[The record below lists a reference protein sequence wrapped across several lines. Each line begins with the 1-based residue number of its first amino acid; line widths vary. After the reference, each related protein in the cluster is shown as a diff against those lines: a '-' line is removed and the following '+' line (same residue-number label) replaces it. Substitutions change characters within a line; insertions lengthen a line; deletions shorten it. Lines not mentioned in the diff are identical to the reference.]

1 MVGRP
6 DSRVEW
12 QVSALDR
19 ARVCHR
25 VGRLEPGLGSVLPG
39 HQYRGPVVSPGEGMA
54 HQLLGI
60 TSSDP
65 RPENL
70 CEGKE
75 ECIGIAED
83 RQYDCSCVH
92 QQPGGDGIQGV
103 GIPNPRSLDVVFR
116 EEYSHPSTIPTRS
129 DELHSRLRVQIHEGS
144 LRLEAGSSY
153 LSENRQEIRPTG
165 SGPICLQT
173 DLSVPSLL
181 QLAARSIGRS
191 DQCLPAGLDDS
202 EGFRQPSMDPGSTGT
217 DKDSAS
223 GGTCNFSGPSLEDTA
238 MVPSASVN
246 VGGLAA
252 PLTQAGGGNRVNIN
266 VTKTGRLERLRER
279 YSGQGLSEQATKL
292 ILSSWRAKTN
302 KSYDSLF
309 GRWDRWCSERG
320 SDPFSGPV
328 SEVANF
334 LASLFQEG
342 YQYNS
347 VNAYRS
353 AISSVHEK
361 IDGLPVG
368 QHPTITRLVKGLF
381 NVRPPLPRYSSTW
394 DVQRVLNYL
403 DFQGQSESLPLK
415 ALTLKTVFLLAI
427 TRPSRSADLSQLD
440 VTRMRADTNGIAFLP
455 SSLAKQS
462 RQGRPI
468 ASFYFPAF
476 QANSILCPVATLHT
490 YLNSTKQLRGSE
502 VKLFI
507 SFIKPHKSVTSS
519 TIARWLRTTL
529 EQAGID
535 SSVFGAHSTRGASA
549 SAAAKGGVTLEDIL
563 KAANWSSES
572 VFQRF
577 YHKEVDRTAYGR
589 AVIDQNSSM

>member
-1 MVGRP
+1 
-6 DSRVEW
+6 
-12 QVSALDR
+12 
-19 ARVCHR
+19 
-25 VGRLEPGLGSVLPG
+25 
-39 HQYRGPVVSPGEGMA
+39 
-54 HQLLGI
+54 
-60 TSSDP
+60 
-65 RPENL
+65 
-70 CEGKE
+70 
-75 ECIGIAED
+75 
-83 RQYDCSCVH
+83 
-92 QQPGGDGIQGV
+92 
-103 GIPNPRSLDVVFR
+103 
-116 EEYSHPSTIPTRS
+116 
-129 DELHSRLRVQIHEGS
+129 
-144 LRLEAGSSY
+144 
-153 LSENRQEIRPTG
+153 
-165 SGPICLQT
+165 
-173 DLSVPSLL
+173 
-181 QLAARSIGRS
+181 
-191 DQCLPAGLDDS
+191 
-202 EGFRQPSMDPGSTGT
+202 MDPGSTGT

-223 GGTCNFSGPSLEDTA
+223 GGTRNFSGPSLEDTA

-266 VTKTGRLERLRER
+266 VTKNGRLERLRER

-292 ILSSWRAKTN
+292 ILSSWRTKTN

-334 LASLFQEG
+334 LALLFQEG

-368 QHPTITRLVKGLF
+368 QHPTITRLVKGVF

-403 DFQGQSESLPLK
+403 DSQEQSESLPLK
-415 ALTLKTVFLLAI
+415 ALTLKTVFLLAT

-440 VTRMRADTNGIAFLP
+440 VTRMRADTNGIPFLP

-468 ASFYFPAF
+468 DSFYFPAF
-476 QANSILCPVATLHT
+476 QANSILCPVATIHT

-502 VKLFI
+502 VSCSSHSLNR
-507 SFIKPHKSVTSS
+507 TS
-519 TIARWLRTTL
+519 R
-529 EQAGID
+529 
-535 SSVFGAHSTRGASA
+535 
-549 SAAAKGGVTLEDIL
+549 
-563 KAANWSSES
+563 
-572 VFQRF
+572 
-577 YHKEVDRTAYGR
+577 
-589 AVIDQNSSM
+589 